1 LREFFTT
8 LLITTLLI
16 FLIEILTGKY
26 FFGSGLNCDY
36 LRCNQEYTYE
46 INFVSEGSNN
56 IINYS
61 RDKNGFRGIRK
72 AYNQVDFLV
81 MGGSTT
87 DEKFQ
92 DEKNTWTEKLELKFL
107 DDGIDVDFVNA
118 GVEGQS
124 TLGHIYNFE
133 NWFFEIDQ
141 LKPKFIVFYIGINE
155 GRSDH
160 YLRYDNEPKDNL
172 FQKVKFIIKKN
183 NGLLIKLYRKIKN
196 KYFSNQIPKSKFNFH
211 RPNVEREFTKIMKPE
226 DSKVNLEFGKWIN
239 NMFIKRLKKLSEY
252 SEKMGSTPIFISQR
266 SLRWFIKDGIL
277 YEVDDKD
284 IENNQMVNS
293 YHFKEKKLSA
303 AMEDF
308 AIKNNIYFING
319 FELLNLNETLLY
331 DYTHTNV
338 KGSEYISDQL
348 YPYVKNIYL
357 NSLK

>member
-1 LREFFTT
+1 LRQYFTSLIIT
-8 LLITTLLI
+8 LSLII
-16 FLIEILTGKY
+16 LIEIFTGKY

-36 LRCNQEYTYE
+36 LRCNQEYIYE
-46 INFVSEGSNN
+46 VNFGSNEEN
-56 IINYS
+56 NLINYS
-61 RDKNGFRGIRK
+61 RDQKGFRGVRK
-72 AYNQVDFLV
+72 PYNEIDFIV
-81 MGGSTT
+81 VGGSTT

-92 DEKNTWTEKLELKFL
+92 DEKNTWTEKLEAKFIL
-107 DDGIDVDFVNA
+107 DGIDVDVVNA

-133 NWFFEIDQ
+133 NWFSEIDQ

-160 YLRYDNEPKDNL
+160 YLRFDNEPKNNL
-172 FQKVKFIIKKN
+172 FQEVKFIIKKN
-183 NGLLIKLYRKIKN
+183 NGLLIKLYRKVKN
-196 KYFSNQIPKSKFNFH
+196 QYFSNQIPKSKFNFH
-211 RPNVEREFTKIMKPE
+211 RPNVDREFIKIIKPE
-226 DSKVNLEFGKWIN
+226 DSKVNLEFSKWIN
-239 NMFIKRLKKLSEY
+239 NMFSKRLKKLSEY

-266 SLRWFIKDGIL
+266 SLRWFFKDGIL

-348 YPYVKNIYL
+348 YPYLKNIYL
-357 NSLK
+357 NSIK